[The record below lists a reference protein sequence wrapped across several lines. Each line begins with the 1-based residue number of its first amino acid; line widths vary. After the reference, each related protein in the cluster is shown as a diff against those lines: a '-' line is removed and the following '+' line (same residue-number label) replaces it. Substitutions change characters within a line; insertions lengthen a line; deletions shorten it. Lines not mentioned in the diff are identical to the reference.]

1 MSSSFCHSAD
11 RFWYNG
17 GMELWQRLKSA
28 REKHQWTQAEAAAEI
43 GVGTSTLANWEQGKA
58 APRGKHLRKAAEIYG
73 VPLSYFTG
81 DPASDAEP
89 QPTLDMDALQDSLQR
104 IVARAPDAP
113 RGADFP
119 GVQELLS
126 NPELCRQLGVT
137 EADKRLLAE
146 CYVAQVGPGTVA
158 EAVKLLDVLRQ
169 MSARR

>member
-1 MSSSFCHSAD
+1 
-11 RFWYNG
+11 
-17 GMELWQRLKSA
+17 MEL
-28 REKHQWTQAEAAAEI
+28 REKLRIARKRAALQQAEVAAKL
-43 GVGTSTLANWEQGKA
+43 GVATGTVRAWEAGRT
-58 APRGKHLRKAAEIYG
+58 APRGPHLRAFAQLTGY
-73 VPLSYFTG
+73 PLSWFT
-81 DPASDAEP
+81 DRPEDDLPEP
-89 QPTLDMDALQDSLQR
+89 QPTLDMEALQR
-104 IVARAPDAP
+104 IVNRDPEAP

-169 MSARR
+169 MSVHR